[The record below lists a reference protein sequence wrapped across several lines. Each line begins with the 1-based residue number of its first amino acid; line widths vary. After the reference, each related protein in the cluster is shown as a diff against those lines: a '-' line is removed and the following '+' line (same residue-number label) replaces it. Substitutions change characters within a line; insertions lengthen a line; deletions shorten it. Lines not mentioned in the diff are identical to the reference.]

1 MIMKIKQYIRKCND
15 KELSE
20 FLSSIYWTN
29 KMCQVSCKC
38 HTIEEDALAVCELLQ
53 EEIPDMILYVGN
65 HLINTKTGEIL

>member
-1 MIMKIKQYIRKCND
+1 MKIKQYIRKCND

-29 KMCQVSCKC
+29 EMCEISCKYN
-38 HTIEEDALAVCELLQ
+38 TVEGQALVICKLLQ
-53 EEIPDMILYVGN
+53 EEIPDMIPYVGN